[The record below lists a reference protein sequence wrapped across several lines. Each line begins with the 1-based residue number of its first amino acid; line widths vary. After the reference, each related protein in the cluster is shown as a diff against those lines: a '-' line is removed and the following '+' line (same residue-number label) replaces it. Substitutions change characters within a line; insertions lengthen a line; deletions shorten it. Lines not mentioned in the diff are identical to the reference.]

1 MGSQHHSIK
10 RNYSEMK
17 RTLTALTVA
26 ASLIASGVSAFK
38 MNTTETEENRIA
50 GKRMVGDL
58 TVGVKALVGHYS
70 FDNCR
75 LDGKM
80 HLISFTEIETEPND
94 YFPYYEIQLEAD
106 GEFTMTF
113 GPKKDGDKVLPYF
126 PEKKCSEISD
136 RHPDA
141 TFIPVKSI
149 NGFTDRR
156 SFFTDLINQGY

>member
-1 MGSQHHSIK
+1 
-10 RNYSEMK
+10 MK
-17 RTLTALTVA
+17 LTLTALTVA
-26 ASLIASGVSAFK
+26 ASLIASGVSAFEV
-38 MNTTETEENRIA
+38 NTTKTEENRIA

-58 TVGVKALVGHYS
+58 TVGVKALIGHYS
-70 FDNCR
+70 WENCR

-80 HLISFTEIETEPND
+80 HLISITEIETEPND
-94 YFPYYEIQLEAD
+94 YSRYYQIQLEAD

-113 GPKKDGDKVLPYF
+113 GAAKDGAAKDGAKVLPF
-126 PEKKCSEISD
+126 FLEKECSEISD

-156 SFFTDLINQGY
+156 SFFIDLINQGYK

>member
-1 MGSQHHSIK
+1 
-10 RNYSEMK
+10 MK
-17 RTLTALTVA
+17 LTLTALTLA
-26 ASLIASGVSAFK
+26 ASLMTSGASAFEV
-38 MNTTETEENRIA
+38 NTTPTEENRIA

-70 FDNCR
+70 FQNCR

-80 HLISFTEIETEPND
+80 HLISFTEIETDPND
-94 YFPYYEIQLEAD
+94 YSRYYQIQLEAD

-113 GPKKDGDKVLPYF
+113 GPAKDGDKNLPFF
-126 PEKKCSEISD
+126 PRQKCSEFSD
-136 RHPDA
+136 RHPDT

-156 SFFTDLINQGY
+156 SFFIDLINQGYK